1 MKEIKTKP
9 AGGQPRTFDKAGVVP
24 KTAMKEMWIHTK
36 DKVLSETMG
45 TPFASQQE
53 ATGNAPA
60 NTAGDQMLSSA
71 ETTAKKG
78 AEMAYDGGKKL
89 TQFAGQKVKERREVT
104 RIKNQASSITQ
115 GNKGEAWK
123 GTSTRPAG
131 KKNIKGRQPAAKPKA
146 NAAKTIKQGGKG
158 IKGAQR
164 TAANTQKAA
173 KAAQQITQRMQ
184 AAAKATVRGI
194 RAAAHAV
201 MATLKAAVAAMQS
214 LAAAILAGG
223 WVAVVIILLICLIAL
238 VMGSSYGIFFGVEST
253 GSGTSVSQAVRDL
266 NQEYAD
272 HLQQISESVSHDRQ
286 EMTSNDGNLSI
297 NWQEVLAVFSAKVSG
312 ACDGEQVAS
321 LTDAQVDILRDILWE
336 MNDVDYSTH
345 TESHE
350 VEVTMINDEGEEETT
365 TETVTETVLTIT
377 ITHKTAA
384 EMAGEYHFNSRQNE
398 YLALMMQPDN
408 QNLWAQL
415 LGGLVTG
422 GGQIITPD
430 TDWVPIGALAWPL
443 PQTFSISSPFGYR
456 EDPFTGEI
464 EYHNGTDIAAP
475 NGTQIL
481 AAAAG
486 TVTIANGID
495 SWGGSYGYHIKI
507 DHGNGLETLYAHCS
521 AICVTPG
528 QQVQQG
534 EVIGFVGSTGNST
547 GNHLHFEV
555 CLDSQNVDMV
565 CFFDRGGHFLKKRRG
580 RQVITRLVKS
590 VFSYRK
596 IKDSQ

>member
-1 MKEIKTKP
+1 MKEIKTKQ
-9 AGGQPRTFDKAGVVP
+9 AGGKPRTFDKAGVVP
-24 KTAMKEMWIHTK
+24 KTAMKEMWLHTK
-36 DKVLSETMG
+36 DKALSETIY

-60 NTAGDQMLSSA
+60 NTAGDQMLSGA

-78 AEMAYDGGKKL
+78 AEAARDGGRKM
-89 TQFAGQKVKERREVT
+89 TRFSSQKVKERREVA
-104 RIKNQASSITQ
+104 RIKNQVSGTAQHGT
-115 GNKGEAWK
+115 GTTRKGAATK
-123 GTSTRPAG
+123 PAG
-131 KKNIKGRQPAAKPKA
+131 NRIIKGRQPAAKPKA
-146 NAAKTIKQGGKG
+146 NAAKSIKQGGKG
-158 IKGAQR
+158 IKGAQQ
-164 TAANTQKAA
+164 TAANAQKAA
-173 KAAQQITQRMQ
+173 KTTQQITQRMQ
-184 AAAKATVRGI
+184 AAKATVRGI

-201 MATLKAAVAAMQS
+201 MAAFKAAVAAMQS
-214 LAAAILAGG
+214 LVAAILAGG

-238 VMGSSYGIFFGVEST
+238 VMGSSYGIFFGVETT

-266 NQEYAD
+266 NREYAD

-312 ACDGEQVAS
+312 ASDGEQVAF
-321 LTDAQVDILRDILWE
+321 LTDVQVDTLRDILWE
-336 MNDVDYSTH
+336 MNDVSYSTH

-350 VEVTMINDEGEEETT
+350 VEVTTTNDDGEEETT

-377 ITHKTAA
+377 IMHKTAT

-415 LGGLVTG
+415 LGGLVAG

-430 TDWVPIGALAWPL
+430 TDWVGTGPLAWPL
-443 PQTFSISSPFGYR
+443 PQSFPITSHFGYR

-475 NGTQIL
+475 EGTPIL
-481 AAAAG
+481 AAADG
-486 TVTIANGID
+486 MVTIANGID

-521 AICVTPG
+521 AICVNSG

-547 GNHLHFEV
+547 GNHLHFEAWM
-555 CLDSQNVDMV
+555 N
-565 CFFDRGGHFLKKRRG
+565 GE
-580 RQVITRLVKS
+580 
-590 VFSYRK
+590 RK
-596 IKDSQ
+596 DAMKLI

>member
-1 MKEIKTKP
+1 MNLNEIKTKSTTN
-9 AGGQPRTFDKAGVVP
+9 QPRTFDKVGAIP
-24 KTAMKEMWIHTK
+24 KTAMKEMWLHTK

-53 ATGNAPA
+53 ASNNTSA
-60 NTAGDQMLSSA
+60 NTAGDQMLSGA
-71 ETTAKKG
+71 ETTVKKG
-78 AEMAYDGGKKL
+78 AETTYDRGRKL
-89 TQFAGQKVKERREVT
+89 TQFVGRKVKERREAA
-104 RIKNQASSITQ
+104 RIKNQASGTSQSST
-115 GNKGEAWK
+115 GATRK
-123 GTSTRPAG
+123 GTSAGPTG
-131 KKNIKGRQPAAKPKA
+131 KKTIKGRQPAAKPKD
-146 NAAKTIKQGGKG
+146 NVAKAIKQGEKG
-158 IKGAQR
+158 IKGIRQN
-164 TAANTQKAA
+164 AANTQKAA
-173 KAAQQITQRMQ
+173 KTAQQITQRMQ
-184 AAAKATVRGI
+184 AAAKATLRGI
-194 RAAAHAV
+194 RAAAHAM
-201 MATLKAAVAAMQS
+201 MAAFKAAVAAAQS

-253 GSGTSVSQAVRDL
+253 GSGTSVSQAVRNL

-272 HLQQISESVSHDRQ
+272 YLQQISESVSHDRQ
-286 EMTSNDGNLSI
+286 EMTSNDGSLSI

-312 ACDGEQVAS
+312 ASDGEQVAS
-321 LTDAQVDILRDILWE
+321 LTDAQMDTLRNILWE
-336 MNDVDYSTH
+336 MNDVGYSTH

-350 VEVTMINDEGEEETT
+350 VEVTTTNDDGEEETT

-384 EMAGEYHFNSRQNE
+384 EMAVAYHFNSRQNE

-415 LGGLVTG
+415 LGGLVSG
-422 GGQIITPD
+422 GGQIIIPD
-430 TDWVPIGALAWPL
+430 TDWIPTGALAWPL

-507 DHGNGLETLYAHCS
+507 DHGGGLETLYAHCS

-555 CLDSQNVDMV
+555 WVNGERTDAMY
-565 CFFDRGGHFLKKRRG
+565 FF
-580 RQVITRLVKS
+580 LVS
-590 VFSYRK
+590 
-596 IKDSQ
+596 

>member
-24 KTAMKEMWIHTK
+24 KTAMKEMWLHTK
-36 DKVLSETMG
+36 DKALSETMG

-53 ATGNAPA
+53 ASNNAPA
-60 NTAGDQMLSSA
+60 NTAGDQMLSGA
-71 ETTAKKG
+71 ETTVKKG
-78 AEMAYDGGKKL
+78 TETAYNGGQKL
-89 TQFAGQKVKERREVT
+89 TRFTGRKIKERREAT
-104 RIKNQASSITQ
+104 RIKDQASSGTQ
-115 GNKGEAWK
+115 GNKAAARK
-123 GTSTRPAG
+123 GASKGPDG
-131 KKNIKGRQPAAKPKA
+131 KKTIKGRQPAAKPKA

-201 MATLKAAVAAMQS
+201 MAALKAAVAAMQS

-253 GSGTSVSQAVRDL
+253 GSGTSVSQAVRNL
-266 NQEYAD
+266 NQEYAN

-286 EMTSNDGNLSI
+286 EMTSNDGSLSI

-312 ACDGEQVAS
+312 ASDGEQVAS

-350 VEVTMINDEGEEETT
+350 VEVTTTNDDGEEETT
-365 TETVTETVLTIT
+365 TETVTETVLTIE
-377 ITHKTAA
+377 ITHKTASD
-384 EMAGEYHFNSRQNE
+384 MAQEYRFNSRQNE
-398 YLALMMQPDN
+398 YLDLMMQPDN

-415 LGGLVTG
+415 LGGLVAG
-422 GGQIITPD
+422 GGQIIIPD
-430 TDWVPIGALAWPL
+430 TDWVPIGVLAWPL

-464 EYHNGTDIAAP
+464 EYHNGTDIVAP

-555 CLDSQNVDMV
+555 WMSGERTDAMS
-565 CFFDRGGHFLKKRRG
+565 FFSGN
-580 RQVITRLVKS
+580 
-590 VFSYRK
+590 
-596 IKDSQ
+596 

>member
-1 MKEIKTKP
+1 MKEIKTKQV
-9 AGGQPRTFDKAGVVP
+9 GGKPRTFDKSGVVP
-24 KTAMKEMWIHTK
+24 KTAMKKMWLHTK
-36 DKVLSETMG
+36 DKALSETIH

-60 NTAGDQMLSSA
+60 NTAGDQMLSGA

-78 AEMAYDGGKKL
+78 VEAAHDGGRKMIR
-89 TQFAGQKVKERREVT
+89 FASQKVKERREVA
-104 RIKNQASSITQ
+104 RIKNQVSGTAQHGT
-115 GNKGEAWK
+115 GTTRKGAATK
-123 GTSTRPAG
+123 PAG
-131 KKNIKGRQPAAKPKA
+131 NRTIKGRQPAAKPKA
-146 NAAKTIKQGGKG
+146 NVAKSIKQGGKG
-158 IKGAQR
+158 IKGAQQ
-164 TAANTQKAA
+164 TAANAQKAA
-173 KAAQQITQRMQ
+173 KTAQQITQRMQ

-194 RAAAHAV
+194 QATAHAV
-201 MATLKAAVAAMQS
+201 MAALKAAVAAMQS

-266 NQEYAD
+266 NQEYAA
-272 HLQQISESVSHDRQ
+272 HLQQISESVSYDRQ

-312 ACDGEQVAS
+312 ASDGEQVAS

-336 MNDVDYSTH
+336 MNDVDYSTR

-350 VEVTMINDEGEEETT
+350 VEVTTTNDDGEEETT
-365 TETVTETVLTIT
+365 TETVTETLLTIT

-415 LGGLVTG
+415 LGGFVAG
-422 GGQIITPD
+422 GGQIINPD

-481 AAAAG
+481 AAASG

-495 SWGGSYGYHIKI
+495 SWGGGYGYHIKI
-507 DHGNGLETLYAHCS
+507 DHSNGLETLYAHCS

-547 GNHLHFEV
+547 GSHLHFEV
-555 CLDSQNVDMV
+555 WVNGKRTDAKA
-565 CFFDRGGHFLKKRRG
+565 FFMPSCMCEIVR
-580 RQVITRLVKS
+580 
-590 VFSYRK
+590 
-596 IKDSQ
+596 

>member
-24 KTAMKEMWIHTK
+24 KTAMKEMWLHTK
-36 DKVLSETMG
+36 DKALSETTG

-60 NTAGDQMLSSA
+60 NTAGNQMLSGA
-71 ETTAKKG
+71 ETAAKKG
-78 AEMAYDGGKKL
+78 AKTAYDGTRKV
-89 TQFAGQKVKERREVT
+89 TQFAGQKVKERRESA
-104 RIKNQASSITQ
+104 RIKNQASGTAQ
-115 GNKGEAWK
+115 HGTGTTRKGAATK
-123 GTSTRPAG
+123 PDG
-131 KKNIKGRQPAAKPKA
+131 KKAIKGRQPAAKPKA
-146 NAAKTIKQGGKG
+146 NAAKTIKQGGRG
-158 IKGAQR
+158 IKGAQQ
-164 TAANTQKAA
+164 TAANAQKAA

-201 MATLKAAVAAMQS
+201 MAALKAAVAAMQS

-223 WVAVVIILLICLIAL
+223 WVAVVVILLICLIAL

-253 GSGTSVSQAVRDL
+253 GSGTSVSQAVRNL
-266 NQEYAD
+266 NQEHAD
-272 HLQQISESVSHDRQ
+272 HLQQITENISHDRL

-312 ACDGEQVAS
+312 ASDGEQVAS
-321 LTDAQVDILRDILWE
+321 LTDAQVNILRDILWE

-350 VEVTMINDEGEEETT
+350 VEVTITNDDGEEETT
-365 TETVTETVLTIT
+365 TETVTETVLIIE

-384 EMAGEYHFNSRQNE
+384 DMAQQYRFDRRQKE
-398 YLALMMQPDN
+398 YLDLMMQPDN

-415 LGGLVTG
+415 LGGLVAG
-422 GGQIITPD
+422 GGQIITPN
-430 TDWVPIGALAWPL
+430 TDWVPTGALAWPL

-481 AAAAG
+481 TAAAG

-555 CLDSQNVDMV
+555 WVNGERVDAMG
-565 CFFDRGGHFLKKRRG
+565 FFTARE
-580 RQVITRLVKS
+580 
-590 VFSYRK
+590 
-596 IKDSQ
+596 

>member
-9 AGGQPRTFDKAGVVP
+9 ASGQPRTFDKAGVVP
-24 KTAMKEMWIHTK
+24 KTAMKKMWLHTK
-36 DKVLSETMG
+36 DKAQSETMG

-78 AEMAYDGGKKL
+78 AEMAYDGGRKM
-89 TQFAGQKVKERREVT
+89 TRFASQKVKERLEAT
-104 RIKNQASSITQ
+104 RVKNQASSGTQ
-115 GNKGEAWK
+115 GNKAAARK
-123 GTSTRPAG
+123 GASKGLDG
-131 KKNIKGRQPAAKPKA
+131 KKTIKGRQPVAKPKA
-146 NAAKTIKQGGKG
+146 NVAKTIKQGGKG

-194 RAAAHAV
+194 RAAAHAM
-201 MATLKAAVAAMQS
+201 MAAFKAAVAAAQS

-253 GSGTSVSQAVRDL
+253 RSGTSVSQAVQMI

-286 EMTSNDGNLSI
+286 EMTSNDGSLSI
-297 NWQEVLAVFSAKVSG
+297 SWQEVLAVFSAKVSG
-312 ACDGEQVAS
+312 ASDGEQVAS
-321 LTDAQVDILRDILWE
+321 LTDAQVDTLRDILWE
-336 MNDVDYSTH
+336 MNDVDYSTR
-345 TESHE
+345 TDSHE
-350 VEVTMINDEGEEETT
+350 VEVTTTNDDGEEETT

-384 EMAGEYHFNSRQNE
+384 EMAVAYHFNSRQNE

-415 LGGLVTG
+415 LGGLVSG
-422 GGQIITPD
+422 GGQIIIPD
-430 TDWVPIGALAWPL
+430 TDWIPTGALAWPL

-464 EYHNGTDIAAP
+464 EYHDGTDIAAP

-507 DHGNGLETLYAHCS
+507 DHGGGLETLYAHCS

-555 CLDSQNVDMV
+555 WVNGERTDAMY
-565 CFFDRGGHFLKKRRG
+565 FF
-580 RQVITRLVKS
+580 LVS
-590 VFSYRK
+590 
-596 IKDSQ
+596 

>member
-9 AGGQPRTFDKAGVVP
+9 SGGQPRTFDKAGVVP
-24 KTAMKEMWIHTK
+24 KTAMKEMWLHTK
-36 DKVLSETMG
+36 DKALSETIG

-60 NTAGDQMLSSA
+60 NTAGDQMLSGA

-78 AEMAYDGGKKL
+78 AETAYDGGKKL
-89 TQFAGQKVKERREVT
+89 TQFAGQKVKERREAT
-104 RIKNQASSITQ
+104 RIKDQASSGTQ
-115 GNKGEAWK
+115 GNKAVARK
-123 GTSTRPAG
+123 GASKGPDG
-131 KKNIKGRQPAAKPKA
+131 KKTIKGRKPAAKPKA

-201 MATLKAAVAAMQS
+201 MAALKAAVAAMQS

-272 HLQQISESVSHDRQ
+272 HLQQISESVAHDRQ
-286 EMTSNDGNLSI
+286 EMTSNDGSLSI

-312 ACDGEQVAS
+312 ASDGEQVAS

-350 VEVTMINDEGEEETT
+350 VEVTITNDDGEEETT
-365 TETVTETVLTIT
+365 TETVTETVLTIE
-377 ITHKTAA
+377 ITHKTATD
-384 EMAGEYHFNSRQNE
+384 MAQEYRFNSRQNE
-398 YLALMMQPDN
+398 YLNLMMQPDN

-415 LGGLVTG
+415 LGGLVAG

-555 CLDSQNVDMV
+555 WVSGERTDAIS
-565 CFFDRGGHFLKKRRG
+565 FFSGN
-580 RQVITRLVKS
+580 
-590 VFSYRK
+590 
-596 IKDSQ
+596 

>member
-9 AGGQPRTFDKAGVVP
+9 AGGQPRTFDKTGVVP
-24 KTAMKEMWIHTK
+24 KTAMKEMWLHTK
-36 DKVLSETMG
+36 DKALNETMN
-45 TPFASQQE
+45 TPFAGQQE

-60 NTAGDQMLSSA
+60 NTAGDQMLSGT
-71 ETTAKKG
+71 ETIAKKG
-78 AEMAYDGGKKL
+78 AETAYGGGRKL
-89 TQFAGQKVKERREVT
+89 TQFAGQKIKERREAA
-104 RIKNQASSITQ
+104 RIKNQASGTTQ
-115 GNKGEAWK
+115 GSNGAARK
-123 GTSTRPAG
+123 GTSTRPTG
-131 KKNIKGRQPAAKPKA
+131 KKTIKGRKPAAKPKA
-146 NAAKTIKQGGKG
+146 HAAKSIKPGGKG
-158 IKGAQR
+158 IKGAQQ
-164 TAANTQKAA
+164 TAANAQKAA

-184 AAAKATVRGI
+184 AAAKATLRGI

-201 MATLKAAVAAMQS
+201 MAALKAAVAAAQS

-223 WVAVVIILLICLIAL
+223 WVAVVVILLVCLIAL

-266 NQEYAD
+266 NQEYAE
-272 HLQQISESVSHDRQ
+272 HLQQISEDVSHDRQ

-297 NWQEVLAVFSAKVSG
+297 NWQDVLAVFSAKVSG
-312 ACDGEQVAS
+312 ASDGEQVAS
-321 LTDAQVDILRDILWE
+321 LTDAQVNILRDILWE

-350 VEVTMINDEGEEETT
+350 VEVTTTNNAGEEETT
-365 TETVTETVLTIT
+365 TETVTETVLTIE
-377 ITHKTAA
+377 ITHTTAA
-384 EMAGEYHFNSRQNE
+384 DMAQKYRFDRRQKE
-398 YLALMMQPDN
+398 YLDLMMQPDN

-415 LGGLVTG
+415 LGGLVAG
-422 GGQIITPD
+422 GGQIINPD

-464 EYHNGTDIAAP
+464 DYHNGTDIAAP
-475 NGTQIL
+475 NGIQIL

-555 CLDSQNVDMV
+555 WVNGERTDAM
-565 CFFDRGGHFLKKRRG
+565 GY
-580 RQVITRLVKS
+580 
-590 VFSYRK
+590 FSIR
-596 IKDSQ
+596 

>member
-24 KTAMKEMWIHTK
+24 KTAMKEMWLHTK
-36 DKVLSETMG
+36 DKALSETMG

-53 ATGNAPA
+53 ATGNASA

-78 AEMAYDGGKKL
+78 AEMAYDGGKKM
-89 TQFAGQKVKERREVT
+89 TRFASQKVKERREVA
-104 RIKNQASSITQ
+104 RIKNQVSSGTQ
-115 GNKGEAWK
+115 GNKAAARK
-123 GTSTRPAG
+123 GASKGLDG
-131 KKNIKGRQPAAKPKA
+131 KKTIKGRQPAAKPKA

-158 IKGAQR
+158 IKGVQR

-201 MATLKAAVAAMQS
+201 MAALKAAVAAMQS

-297 NWQEVLAVFSAKVSG
+297 NWQEVLAVFSAKISG
-312 ACDGEQVAS
+312 ASDGEQVAS
-321 LTDAQVDILRDILWE
+321 LTDAQVDTLRDILWE
-336 MNDVDYSTH
+336 MNDVDYATR
-345 TESHE
+345 TDSHE
-350 VEVTMINDEGEEETT
+350 VEVTTTNDDGEETT

-384 EMAGEYHFNSRQNE
+384 EMAVAYHFNSRQNE

-415 LGGLVTG
+415 LGGLVAG

-555 CLDSQNVDMV
+555 WVSGERTDAMS
-565 CFFDRGGHFLKKRRG
+565 FFSGN
-580 RQVITRLVKS
+580 
-590 VFSYRK
+590 
-596 IKDSQ
+596 

>member
-9 AGGQPRTFDKAGVVP
+9 TNGKSRILEKGDILP
-24 KTAMKEMWIHTK
+24 KTAMRELWLHTK
-36 DKVLSETMG
+36 DKALSETMN

-60 NTAGDQMLSSA
+60 NTAGDQMLSGA

-78 AEMAYDGGKKL
+78 AETVYDGGRKL
-89 TQFAGQKVKERREVT
+89 TQFAGRKIKERREVA
-104 RIKNQASSITQ
+104 RIKKQAFGTTKPGPGS
-115 GNKGEAWK
+115 APK

-131 KKNIKGRQPAAKPKA
+131 KKIIKGRQPAVKPKTNSAKPKA
-146 NAAKTIKQGGKG
+146 NAVKPIKQSEKG
-158 IKGAQR
+158 IKGAQQ
-164 TAANTQKAA
+164 TAVKTQKAA
-173 KAAQQITQRMQ
+173 KAAQQITRRMQ

-201 MATLKAAVAAMQS
+201 MAALKTAVAAARS

-253 GSGTSVSQAVRDL
+253 GSGTSVSQAVQEL

-272 HLQQISESVSHDRQ
+272 HLQQITENVSHDRQ

-312 ACDGEQVAS
+312 ASDGEQVAS
-321 LTDAQVDILRDILWE
+321 LTDAQVDILRSILWE
-336 MNDVDYSTH
+336 MNDVSYSTR

-350 VEVTMINDEGEEETT
+350 VEVTTINDDGEEETT
-365 TETVTETVLTIT
+365 TETVTETVLAIT

-398 YLALMMQPDN
+398 YLTLMMQPEN

-415 LGGLVTG
+415 LGGFVAG
-422 GGQIITPD
+422 GGQIINPD

-443 PQTFSISSPFGYR
+443 PQTFSISSSFGYR
-456 EDPFTGEI
+456 ADPFTGEL
-464 EYHNGTDIAAP
+464 EYHNGTDISAP
-475 NGTQIL
+475 NGTPIL

-555 CLDSQNVDMV
+555 WVNGERTDAMRFFISGDRVCVEYDVIDSYIN
-565 CFFDRGGHFLKKRRG
+565 
-580 RQVITRLVKS
+580 T
-590 VFSYRK
+590 
-596 IKDSQ
+596 

>member
-1 MKEIKTKP
+1 MNEIKTKSTTN
-9 AGGQPRTFDKAGVVP
+9 QPRTFDKAGAIP
-24 KTAMKEMWIHTK
+24 KTAMKEMWLHTK

-53 ATGNAPA
+53 ASNNTSA
-60 NTAGDQMLSSA
+60 NTAGDQMLSGA
-71 ETTAKKG
+71 ETTVKKG
-78 AEMAYDGGKKL
+78 AETTYDRGRKL
-89 TQFAGQKVKERREVT
+89 TQFVGRKVKERREAA
-104 RIKNQASSITQ
+104 RIKNQASGTSQSST
-115 GNKGEAWK
+115 GATRK
-123 GTSTRPAG
+123 GTSAGPTG
-131 KKNIKGRQPAAKPKA
+131 KKTIKGRQPAAKPKD
-146 NAAKTIKQGGKG
+146 NVAKAIKQGEKG
-158 IKGAQR
+158 IKGIRQ

-173 KAAQQITQRMQ
+173 KTAQQITQRMQ
-184 AAAKATVRGI
+184 AAAKATLRGI
-194 RAAAHAV
+194 RAAAHAM
-201 MATLKAAVAAMQS
+201 MAAFKAAVAAAQS

-253 GSGTSVSQAVRDL
+253 GSGTSVSQAVRNL

-272 HLQQISESVSHDRQ
+272 YLQQISESVSHDRQ
-286 EMTSNDGNLSI
+286 EMTSNDGSLSI
-297 NWQEVLAVFSAKVSG
+297 NWQGVLAVFSAKVSG
-312 ACDGEQVAS
+312 ASDGEQVAS
-321 LTDAQVDILRDILWE
+321 LTDAQVDTLRDILWE
-336 MNDVDYSTH
+336 MNDVDYSTR

-350 VEVTMINDEGEEETT
+350 VEVTTTNDDGEEETT

-384 EMAGEYHFNSRQNE
+384 EMAVAYHFNSRQNE

-415 LGGLVTG
+415 LGGLVSG
-422 GGQIITPD
+422 GGQIIIPD
-430 TDWVPIGALAWPL
+430 TDWIPTGALAWPL

-464 EYHNGTDIAAP
+464 EYHNGTDIAVP

-507 DHGNGLETLYAHCS
+507 DHGGGLETLYAHCS

-555 CLDSQNVDMV
+555 WVNGERTDAMY
-565 CFFDRGGHFLKKRRG
+565 FF
-580 RQVITRLVKS
+580 LVS
-590 VFSYRK
+590 
-596 IKDSQ
+596 

>member
-1 MKEIKTKP
+1 MNLRHK
-9 AGGQPRTFDKAGVVP
+9 
-24 KTAMKEMWIHTK
+24 
-36 DKVLSETMG
+36 S
-45 TPFASQQE
+45 
-53 ATGNAPA
+53 
-60 NTAGDQMLSSA
+60 
-71 ETTAKKG
+71 
-78 AEMAYDGGKKL
+78 
-89 TQFAGQKVKERREVT
+89 
-104 RIKNQASSITQ
+104 
-115 GNKGEAWK
+115 
-123 GTSTRPAG
+123 TST
-131 KKNIKGRQPAAKPKA
+131 
-146 NAAKTIKQGGKG
+146 
-158 IKGAQR
+158 
-164 TAANTQKAA
+164 
-173 KAAQQITQRMQ
+173 
-184 AAAKATVRGI
+184 
-194 RAAAHAV
+194 
-201 MATLKAAVAAMQS
+201 
-214 LAAAILAGG
+214 
-223 WVAVVIILLICLIAL
+223 
-238 VMGSSYGIFFGVEST
+238 SS
-253 GSGTSVSQAVRDL
+253 
-266 NQEYAD
+266 
-272 HLQQISESVSHDRQ
+272 
-286 EMTSNDGNLSI
+286 
-297 NWQEVLAVFSAKVSG
+297 
-312 ACDGEQVAS
+312 QVAS

-350 VEVTMINDEGEEETT
+350 VEVTTTNDDGEEETT
-365 TETVTETVLTIT
+365 TETVSETVLTIE

-384 EMAGEYHFNSRQNE
+384 DMAQEYHFNHRQNE
-398 YLALMMQPDN
+398 YLDLMMQPDN

-415 LGGLVTG
+415 LGGLVAG

-547 GNHLHFEV
+547 GNHLHFEAWV
-555 CLDSQNVDMV
+555 SGERTDAMS
-565 CFFDRGGHFLKKRRG
+565 FFSGN
-580 RQVITRLVKS
+580 
-590 VFSYRK
+590 
-596 IKDSQ
+596 

>member
-9 AGGQPRTFDKAGVVP
+9 TGGKPRTFDKAGVVP
-24 KTAMKEMWIHTK
+24 KTAMKEMWLHTK
-36 DKVLSETMG
+36 DKALSETMG

-78 AEMAYDGGKKL
+78 AEMAYDGGRKM
-89 TQFAGQKVKERREVT
+89 TRFASQKVKERLEAT
-104 RIKNQASSITQ
+104 RVKNQASSGTQ
-115 GNKGEAWK
+115 GNKAAARK
-123 GTSTRPAG
+123 GASKGLDG
-131 KKNIKGRQPAAKPKA
+131 KKTIKGRQPVAKPKA
-146 NAAKTIKQGGKG
+146 NVAKTIKQGGKG

-201 MATLKAAVAAMQS
+201 MAALKAAVAAMQS

-286 EMTSNDGNLSI
+286 EVTSNDGNLSI

-312 ACDGEQVAS
+312 ASDGEQVAS

-350 VEVTMINDEGEEETT
+350 VEVTTTNEDGEEETT
-365 TETVTETVLTIT
+365 TETVSETVLI
-377 ITHKTAA
+377 IEIIHKTASD
-384 EMAGEYHFNSRQNE
+384 MAREYRFNSRQNE
-398 YLALMMQPDN
+398 YLNLMMQPNN

-415 LGGLVTG
+415 LGGLVAG

-555 CLDSQNVDMV
+555 WVSGERTDAMS
-565 CFFDRGGHFLKKRRG
+565 FF
-580 RQVITRLVKS
+580 S
-590 VFSYRK
+590 EN
-596 IKDSQ
+596 

>member
-1 MKEIKTKP
+1 
-9 AGGQPRTFDKAGVVP
+9 
-24 KTAMKEMWIHTK
+24 
-36 DKVLSETMG
+36 
-45 TPFASQQE
+45 
-53 ATGNAPA
+53 
-60 NTAGDQMLSSA
+60 
-71 ETTAKKG
+71 
-78 AEMAYDGGKKL
+78 
-89 TQFAGQKVKERREVT
+89 
-104 RIKNQASSITQ
+104 
-115 GNKGEAWK
+115 
-123 GTSTRPAG
+123 
-131 KKNIKGRQPAAKPKA
+131 
-146 NAAKTIKQGGKG
+146 
-158 IKGAQR
+158 
-164 TAANTQKAA
+164 
-173 KAAQQITQRMQ
+173 
-184 AAAKATVRGI
+184 
-194 RAAAHAV
+194 
-201 MATLKAAVAAMQS
+201 
-214 LAAAILAGG
+214 
-223 WVAVVIILLICLIAL
+223 
-238 VMGSSYGIFFGVEST
+238 
-253 GSGTSVSQAVRDL
+253 
-266 NQEYAD
+266 
-272 HLQQISESVSHDRQ
+272 
-286 EMTSNDGNLSI
+286 
-297 NWQEVLAVFSAKVSG
+297 
-312 ACDGEQVAS
+312 
-321 LTDAQVDILRDILWE
+321 
-336 MNDVDYSTH
+336 
-345 TESHE
+345 
-350 VEVTMINDEGEEETT
+350 MINDEGEEETT

-580 RQVITRLVKS
+580 RQVITSLVKS

>member
-9 AGGQPRTFDKAGVVP
+9 TGGKPRTFDKSGVVP
-24 KTAMKEMWIHTK
+24 KTAMKEMWLHTK
-36 DKVLSETMG
+36 DKALSETIH

-60 NTAGDQMLSSA
+60 NTAGDQMLSGA

-194 RAAAHAV
+194 RAAA
-201 MATLKAAVAAMQS
+201 MQS
-214 LAAAILAGG
+214 LVSTLLAGG

-253 GSGTSVSQAVRDL
+253 GSGTSVSQAVQEL

-272 HLQQISESVSHDRQ
+272 HLQQITENVSHDRQ

-312 ACDGEQVAS
+312 ASDGEQVAS

-350 VEVTMINDEGEEETT
+350 VEVTTTNDDGEEETT
-365 TETVTETVLTIT
+365 TETVTETVLTIE

-384 EMAGEYHFNSRQNE
+384 DMAQEYRFNRRQNE
-398 YLALMMQPDN
+398 YLDLMMQPDN

-415 LGGLVTG
+415 LGGLVAG
-422 GGQIITPD
+422 GGHIITPD
-430 TDWVPIGALAWPL
+430 TDWVGTGPLAWPL
-443 PQTFSISSPFGYR
+443 PQSFPITSHFGYR

-475 NGTQIL
+475 EGTPIL
-481 AAAAG
+481 ATADG
-486 TVTIANGID
+486 MVTIANGID

-521 AICVTPG
+521 AICVNSG

-547 GNHLHFEV
+547 GNHLHFEAWM
-555 CLDSQNVDMV
+555 N
-565 CFFDRGGHFLKKRRG
+565 GE
-580 RQVITRLVKS
+580 
-590 VFSYRK
+590 RK
-596 IKDSQ
+596 DAMKLI

>member
-1 MKEIKTKP
+1 MKEIKTKQ
-9 AGGQPRTFDKAGVVP
+9 AGGKPRTFDKAGVVP
-24 KTAMKEMWIHTK
+24 KTAMKEMWLHTK
-36 DKVLSETMG
+36 DKALSETMG

-53 ATGNAPA
+53 TTGNAPA
-60 NTAGDQMLSSA
+60 NTAGDQMLSGA
-71 ETTAKKG
+71 ETTVKKG
-78 AEMAYDGGKKL
+78 AETAYDGGRKL
-89 TQFAGQKVKERREVT
+89 TQFAGRKIKERREAA
-104 RIKNQASSITQ
+104 RIKNQVSGTAQ
-115 GNKGEAWK
+115 GSNGAARK
-123 GTSTRPAG
+123 GTPSRPAG
-131 KKNIKGRQPAAKPKA
+131 KKIIKGRQLTAKPKA

-158 IKGAQR
+158 IKGAQQ
-164 TAANTQKAA
+164 TAANAQKAA
-173 KAAQQITQRMQ
+173 KTTKQIAQRMQ

-201 MATLKAAVAAMQS
+201 MAALKAAAAAAQS

-223 WVAVVIILLICLIAL
+223 WVAVAIILLICLIAL

-253 GSGTSVSQAVRDL
+253 GSETSVSQAVREL

-272 HLQQISESVSHDRQ
+272 HLQQIAESVSHDRQ
-286 EMTSNDGNLSI
+286 EMTSNDGRLSI
-297 NWQEVLAVFSAKVSG
+297 NWQEMLAVFSAKVSG
-312 ACDGEQVAS
+312 ASDGEQVAS
-321 LTDAQVDILRDILWE
+321 LSNAQVDELRTILWE
-336 MNDVDYSTH
+336 MNDVSYTTH

-350 VEVTMINDEGEEETT
+350 VEVTTTNEDGEEETS

-384 EMAGEYHFNSRQNE
+384 EMAEKYHFNSRQNE
-398 YLALMMQPDN
+398 YLTLLMQPDN

-415 LGGLVTG
+415 LGGFVAG
-422 GGQIITPD
+422 GGQIINPD

-443 PQTFSISSPFGYR
+443 PQTFSISSSFGYR
-456 EDPFTGEI
+456 SDPITGEL
-464 EYHNGTDIAAP
+464 EYHNGTDIAAS

-534 EVIGFVGSTGNST
+534 EVIGFVGNTGNST

-555 CLDSQNVDMV
+555 WVNGERADAMR
-565 CFFDRGGHFLKKRRG
+565 FFCEP
-580 RQVITRLVKS
+580 RL
-590 VFSYRK
+590 
-596 IKDSQ
+596 

>member
-9 AGGQPRTFDKAGVVP
+9 TRVKPHVLDKAETVP
-24 KTAMKEMWIHTK
+24 KTAMKEMWLHTK
-36 DKVLSETMG
+36 DKALSETME

-53 ATGNAPA
+53 VTGNAPA
-60 NTAGDQMLSSA
+60 NTAGNQMLSSA
-71 ETTAKKG
+71 ETIVKKG
-78 AEMAYDGGKKL
+78 AETAYDGGRKL
-89 TQFAGQKVKERREVT
+89 TRFASQKVKERQEAA
-104 RIKNQASSITQ
+104 RIKKQASGTAQ
-115 GNKGEAWK
+115 HGTGTTRKGAATK
-123 GTSTRPAG
+123 PAG
-131 KKNIKGRQPAAKPKA
+131 KKTIKGRQPAAKPKA
-146 NAAKTIKQGGKG
+146 NANAAKTVKQGGKG
-158 IKGAQR
+158 IKGAQQ
-164 TAANTQKAA
+164 TAAKTQNVAKKAQ
-173 KAAQQITQRMQ
+173 KITQRVQ
-184 AAAKATVRGI
+184 AAAKATVCGI

-201 MATLKAAVAAMQS
+201 MVALKATVATAQS
-214 LAAAILAGG
+214 LAAATLAGG

-253 GSGTSVSQAVRDL
+253 GSGISVSQAVRDL

-272 HLQQISESVSHDRQ
+272 HLKQISESVSHDRQ
-286 EMTSNDGNLSI
+286 EIASNDGNLSI

-312 ACDGEQVAS
+312 AFDGEQVAS

-350 VEVTMINDEGEEETT
+350 VDITTTNDEGEELT
-365 TETVTETVLTIT
+365 TETVTETVLTIE
-377 ITHKTAA
+377 ITHKMAA
-384 EMAGEYHFNSRQNE
+384 DMAQEYHFNRRQNE
-398 YLALMMQPDN
+398 YLDLMMQPDN

-415 LGGLVTG
+415 LGGRVTG
-422 GGQIITPD
+422 GGQIIIPD
-430 TDWVPIGALAWPL
+430 TDWAPIGALAWPL

-456 EDPFTGEI
+456 EDPFTGEF
-464 EYHNGTDIAAP
+464 EYHSGTDIAAP

-481 AAAAG
+481 AAASG

-507 DHGNGLETLYAHCS
+507 DHGNGMETLYVHCS
-521 AICVTPG
+521 AICVIPG

-555 CLDSQNVDMV
+555 WINGERTDAMS
-565 CFFDRGGHFLKKRRG
+565 FFTEGF
-580 RQVITRLVKS
+580 
-590 VFSYRK
+590 
-596 IKDSQ
+596 

>member
-1 MKEIKTKP
+1 MKEIKTKQ
-9 AGGQPRTFDKAGVVP
+9 AGGKPRTFDKAGVVP
-24 KTAMKEMWIHTK
+24 KTAMKEMWFHTK
-36 DKVLSETMG
+36 DKALSETIH

-60 NTAGDQMLSSA
+60 NTAGDQMLSGA

-201 MATLKAAVAAMQS
+201 MAAFKAAVAAMQS
-214 LAAAILAGG
+214 LVATILAGG

-350 VEVTMINDEGEEETT
+350 VEVTTTNEDGEEETT
-365 TETVTETVLTIT
+365 TETVSETVLI
-377 ITHKTAA
+377 IEIIHKTASD
-384 EMAGEYHFNSRQNE
+384 MAREYRFNSRQNE
-398 YLALMMQPDN
+398 YLNLMMQPDN

-415 LGGLVTG
+415 LGGLVAG

-464 EYHNGTDIAAP
+464 DYHNGTDIAAP

-495 SWGGSYGYHIKI
+495 PWGGSYGYHIKI

-555 CLDSQNVDMV
+555 WVSGERTDAMS
-565 CFFDRGGHFLKKRRG
+565 FF
-580 RQVITRLVKS
+580 S
-590 VFSYRK
+590 EN
-596 IKDSQ
+596 

>member
-1 MKEIKTKP
+1 MNEIKTKSTTN
-9 AGGQPRTFDKAGVVP
+9 QPRTFDKVGAIP
-24 KTAMKEMWIHTK
+24 KTAMKEMWLHTK

-53 ATGNAPA
+53 ASNNTSA
-60 NTAGDQMLSSA
+60 NTAGDQMLSGA
-71 ETTAKKG
+71 ETTVKKG
-78 AEMAYDGGKKL
+78 AETTYDRGRKL
-89 TQFAGQKVKERREVT
+89 TQFVGRKVKERREAA
-104 RIKNQASSITQ
+104 RIKNQASGTSQSST
-115 GNKGEAWK
+115 GATRK
-123 GTSTRPAG
+123 GTSAGPTG
-131 KKNIKGRQPAAKPKA
+131 KKTIKGRQPAAKPKD
-146 NAAKTIKQGGKG
+146 NVAKAIKQGEKG
-158 IKGAQR
+158 IKGIRQN
-164 TAANTQKAA
+164 AANTQKAA
-173 KAAQQITQRMQ
+173 KTAQQITQRMQ
-184 AAAKATVRGI
+184 AAAKATLRGI
-194 RAAAHAV
+194 RAAAHAM
-201 MATLKAAVAAMQS
+201 MAAFKAAVAAAQS

-253 GSGTSVSQAVRDL
+253 GSGTSVSQAVRNL
-266 NQEYAD
+266 NQKYAD
-272 HLQQISESVSHDRQ
+272 YLQQISESVSHDRQ
-286 EMTSNDGNLSI
+286 EMTSNDGSLSI
-297 NWQEVLAVFSAKVSG
+297 NWQGVLTVFSAKVSG
-312 ACDGEQVAS
+312 ASDGEQVAS
-321 LTDAQVDILRDILWE
+321 LTDAQVDTLRDILWE
-336 MNDVDYSTH
+336 MNDVDYSTR

-350 VEVTMINDEGEEETT
+350 VEVTTTNDDGEEETT

-384 EMAGEYHFNSRQNE
+384 EMAVAYHFNSRQNE

-415 LGGLVTG
+415 LGGLVSG
-422 GGQIITPD
+422 GGQIIIPD
-430 TDWVPIGALAWPL
+430 TDWIPTGALAWPL

-507 DHGNGLETLYAHCS
+507 DHGGGLETLYAHCS

-555 CLDSQNVDMV
+555 WVNGERTDAMY
-565 CFFDRGGHFLKKRRG
+565 FF
-580 RQVITRLVKS
+580 LVS
-590 VFSYRK
+590 
-596 IKDSQ
+596 

>member
-9 AGGQPRTFDKAGVVP
+9 TGSKPRTFDKVGVVP
-24 KTAMKEMWIHTK
+24 KTAMKEMWLHTK
-36 DKVLSETMG
+36 DKALSETMG

-53 ATGNAPA
+53 VTGNAPA
-60 NTAGDQMLSSA
+60 NTAGDQMLSGA
-71 ETTAKKG
+71 EATAKKG
-78 AEMAYDGGKKL
+78 AETAHDGGRKM
-89 TQFAGQKVKERREVT
+89 TRFASQKVKERREVA
-104 RIKNQASSITQ
+104 RIKNQVSGTAQHGT
-115 GNKGEAWK
+115 GTTRKGAATK
-123 GTSTRPAG
+123 PAG
-131 KKNIKGRQPAAKPKA
+131 KKTIKGRQPAAKPKA

-158 IKGAQR
+158 IKGTQQAV
-164 TAANTQKAA
+164 ANAQKAA
-173 KAAQQITQRMQ
+173 KTAQQITQRMQ
-184 AAAKATVRGI
+184 AAAKATARGV

-201 MATLKAAVAAMQS
+201 MAALKTAVAAMQS

-286 EMTSNDGNLSI
+286 EMASNDGNLSI

-312 ACDGEQVAS
+312 ASDGEQVAS
-321 LTDAQVDILRDILWE
+321 LTDVQVDILRDVLWE
-336 MNDVDYSTH
+336 MNDVSYSTH

-350 VEVTMINDEGEEETT
+350 VEVTTTNDDGEEETT

-398 YLALMMQPDN
+398 YLALMMQSDN

-475 NGTQIL
+475 NGTRIL
-481 AAAAG
+481 AAASG

-495 SWGGSYGYHIKI
+495 LWGGGYGYHIKI

-547 GNHLHFEV
+547 GNHLHFEAWV
-555 CLDSQNVDMV
+555 NGERTDAMLYFEKLSP
-565 CFFDRGGHFLKKRRG
+565 
-580 RQVITRLVKS
+580 
-590 VFSYRK
+590 
-596 IKDSQ
+596 